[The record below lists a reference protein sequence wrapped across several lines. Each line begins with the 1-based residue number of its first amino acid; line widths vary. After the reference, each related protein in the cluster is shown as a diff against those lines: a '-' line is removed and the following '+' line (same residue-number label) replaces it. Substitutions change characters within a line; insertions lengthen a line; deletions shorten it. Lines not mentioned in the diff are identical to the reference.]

1 MANTENLKSYKPGE
15 CGNPGGRPRG
25 SRNVSTVLAGMLSDI
40 APDIV
45 IEASFVKDI
54 SKGLKKA
61 TIADAAA
68 ARLVYE
74 GVVNGQSWALKELL
88 DRTEGKAKQSIE
100 ITSEDKLERIASAV
114 NSSIESARKL
124 NRDYGVPMPS
134 EEEFSASMKAT
145 AEAYGIPLN
154 EIENRLTQLDV
165 NPVSS

>member
-1 MANTENLKSYKPGE
+1 MANTENLKSYVKGQS
-15 CGNPGGRPRG
+15 GNPGGRPRG
-25 SRNVSTVLAGMLSDI
+25 SRNVSTVLASMLSDI

-45 IEASFVKDI
+45 IDASFIRDI

-100 ITSEDKLERIASAV
+100 ISSESKIERLAEAIKKTNEMACT
-114 NSSIESARKL
+114 L
-124 NRDYGVPMPS
+124 NREYGVPMPS
-134 EEEFSASMKAT
+134 DDEVVESLRNI
-145 AEAYGIPLN
+145 AEANGVSEKELAM
-154 EIENRLTQLDV
+154 RLST
-165 NPVSS
+165 NPAD

>member
-15 CGNPGGRPRG
+15 SGNPGGRPRG
-25 SRNVSTVLAGMLSDI
+25 SRNVSTVLASMLSDI

-74 GVVNGQSWALKELL
+74 GVVNGQSWALKGLL
-88 DRTEGKAKQSIE
+88 DRT
-100 ITSEDKLERIASAV
+100 V
-114 NSSIESARKL
+114 
-124 NRDYGVPMPS
+124 
-134 EEEFSASMKAT
+134 
-145 AEAYGIPLN
+145 
-154 EIENRLTQLDV
+154 
-165 NPVSS
+165 